1 MTRAA
6 MSPASPRRALVGTQL
21 RERRR
26 SLGVAQSALAARVGI
41 SASYLNLIEANK
53 RNIGGALLKRLAGEL
68 GLAIDEIDGARQ
80 RRLVA
85 DLAQLAGEPVLAE
98 YRIDPASAAEFAG
111 VHASWASALVG
122 LHRAWIDRDQAVAAL
137 SDRLSHDPFLGTAVH
152 SMLSRLAAIRS
163 STEIL
168 EMIDDLEPEQR
179 RRFASIAAS
188 ESARLSDVAQALAA
202 YFDKAHTETRS
213 VTPVEEVDDF
223 LFDHDNHFP
232 TLEQAA
238 ADFRTTAGIR
248 GEADETVLV
257 DYLRRTHSVEVSVR
271 PAGTLG
277 PGAARRHVV
286 FDAESRT
293 LAISDTAPRPTR
305 RFEIARLATELFH
318 QGRSAAALVD
328 ESTLLTSE
336 AARRRAR
343 GALGAYLAG
352 AVLMPYD
359 AFLEAA
365 LAARY
370 DFDYLVQHFGVSF
383 EQVCHRLVT
392 LRRPGA
398 AGIRFGFM
406 RVDPAGY
413 VTKRM
418 PLALLPLPRHGNA
431 CPLWAVYQAFQ
442 TPGVFVRQLAAFP
455 SGERFLFLARTVE
468 KQRPAFGLPRR
479 FVSVMLA
486 CDALYAEQ
494 TIYGDGLDLGAPSLA
509 VPVGANCRVCTRRDC
524 AYREE
529 DAIIDA

>member
-1 MTRAA
+1 
-6 MSPASPRRALVGTQL
+6 MSSTSRRRALVGTQL

-26 SLGVAQSALAARVGI
+26 ALGIAQSALAARIGI

-85 DLAQLAGEPVLAE
+85 DLAALAGEPVLAE

-122 LHRAWIDRDQAVAAL
+122 LHRAWIDRDQAVTAL

-213 VTPVEEVDDF
+213 VTPIEEVDDF

-248 GEADETVLV
+248 GEADEAVLV

-286 FDAESRT
+286 FDADSRT

-328 ESTLLTSE
+328 ESTLLTGE

-359 AFLEAA
+359 AFLDAA

-370 DFDYLVQHFGVSF
+370 DIDYLVQHFGVSF

-442 TPGVFVRQLAAFP
+442 TPGVFVRQVAAFP
-455 SGERFLFLARTVE
+455 SGERFMFVARTVE
-468 KQRPAFGLPRR
+468 KQRPAFALPRR

-486 CDALYAEQ
+486 CDELYAEQ